1 MKRIAL
7 FLFALSALGSAI
19 SLHAQ
24 LVHVAVAGTVT
35 EKFGGASWWTGPGSG
50 EGASALLDF
59 FYDSQASGVASPPPE
74 TNYWR
79 LRFGRLD
86 VTAPITS
93 IAWENTSLF
102 VETLIQSNLTTLNL
116 ELKFA
121 APALAEPL
129 PVPPFPPLAPR
140 SPSGGLNGYTSTANF
155 DTLSAGGLGSG
166 SLIIGVDN
174 VGAELVPGSIPV
186 PEPSTYAFGA
196 ALVLGGLTLTRR
208 RGVLKTLT
216 FY

>member
-7 FLFALSALGSAI
+7 FIFALSALGSAI
-19 SLHAQ
+19 SLRAQ
-24 LVHVAVAGTVT
+24 LVHVAVSGTVT

-50 EGASALLDF
+50 VGASALLDV
-59 FYDSQASGVASPPPE
+59 FYDSQARGVASPAPE

-79 LRFGRLD
+79 LRFGQLD

-102 VETLIQSNLTTLNL
+102 IETLVQSNLTTLNL

-121 APALAEPL
+121 APAPADPL
-129 PVPPFPPLAPR
+129 PAPPFPPLAPR
-140 SPSGGLNGYTSTANF
+140 SPSGGLTGYTSTANF

-174 VGAELVPGSIPV
+174 LRAEGVTGGVPV
-186 PEPSTYAFGA
+186 PEPSTYALGA
-196 ALVLGGLTLTRR
+196 ALVLGGLTLARR
-208 RGVLKTLT
+208 RRVLK
-216 FY
+216 